1 MSSEFLLEIGTEE
14 LPASFVTH
22 ALRSMRSSAVE
33 LVGQARLGTDALEVE
48 TLGTPRRLAVR
59 IRGLAPNQ
67 PDRDETVMGPPW
79 SAAFDADGAP
89 KKAAAGFAKKHRVE
103 VQDLVKQTTEKGD
116 YVSVRVHEA
125 GRPTAA
131 VLAEILPQIC
141 QRISFPKSMRWGPGE
156 ISFGRPIHW
165 VVSLLGDEVVEFEF
179 AGIQAGRTTRG
190 HRFLAPQTFDLDN
203 AGKYETALESAHVWV
218 DLERRKA
225 RMMEDLLAA
234 AKSLGGVL
242 VPDAFLADECVS
254 LVEEPFTVPGSF
266 EESFLELPDTVVVS
280 VMRDHQRYFAVR
292 ASEGGPLLPSYL
304 NVVNTAQDPAT
315 IAKGN
320 DRVLRARLADARFF
334 VEEDRKAPLADRLQ
348 KLESVVFQS
357 KLGTM
362 GAKVRRL
369 EANARTLAEQAGAD
383 PTACIEA
390 ARLCKA
396 DLETLIVFEF
406 PELQGE
412 MGRWYAMQEGVDAE
426 IADAI
431 RDHYRPQGADDVVPH
446 QSVGAV
452 VAVADRIDTLVGC
465 FGIGLV
471 PSGSADPFALRR
483 AALGII
489 RIALE
494 GPIDVDL
501 RQLIDQA
508 YAAYAGD
515 AELAPAE
522 ELRASL
528 DGFFRGR
535 IRAMLK
541 DAYGGDVVDACL
553 GAWDGTS
560 VRDLRSRIEAVSELG
575 AAPEFQALAIAF
587 KRAFNITKESA
598 RGSVDSALLEAG
610 AETALAERFETVRDQ
625 IREAT
630 GERRY
635 ADALKL
641 VAKDLG
647 APIDRFF
654 EEVFV
659 MVDDPKVREN
669 RLRLLGEIADAV
681 NGIAH
686 FHQLGTKLQRRDPSV
701 SA

>member
-22 ALRSMRSSAVE
+22 ALHSLKASAVE
-33 LVGQARLGTDALEVE
+33 LVGQARLGTDSAEAH
-48 TLGTPRRLAVR
+48 TMGTPRRLALR
-59 IRGLAPNQ
+59 LRGLARSQ

-79 SAAFDADGAP
+79 SAAFEPDGSP
-89 KKAAAGFAKKHRVE
+89 KKAATGFAKKHGVA
-103 VQDLVKQTTEKGD
+103 VGDLRKQNTDKGD
-116 YVSVRVHEA
+116 YVSVEVHEA
-125 GRPTAA
+125 GKATSE
-131 VLAEILPQIC
+131 VLAEILPELC
-141 QRISFPKSMRWGPGE
+141 QRITFPKSMRWGEGE
-156 ISFGRPIHW
+156 IAFGRPIHW
-165 VVSLLGDEVVEFEF
+165 IVSLLGGDVIEFEF
-179 AGIQAGRTTRG
+179 AGVRAGRATRG
-190 HRFLAPQTFDLDN
+190 HRFLAPESFDLDD
-203 AGKYETALESAHVWV
+203 ASKYEKALEGVHVLA
-218 DLERRKA
+218 DLEHRKD
-225 RMMEDLLAA
+225 RMMKGLLDS

-242 VPDAFLADECVS
+242 EPDAFLADECVS
-254 LVEEPFTVPGSF
+254 LVEEPFIVPGNF
-266 EESFLELPDTVVVS
+266 EESFLDLPDAVVIS

-292 ASEGGPLLPSYL
+292 ASQGGSLLPSYL
-304 NVVNTAQDPAT
+304 NVVNTAEDPET

-369 EANARTLAEQAGAD
+369 QANARALAEQAGAD
-383 PTACIEA
+383 VGSCIEA

-396 DLETLIVFEF
+396 DLETLIVYEF

-412 MGRWYAMQEGVDAE
+412 MGRWYALREGIEPA

-431 RDHYRPQGADDVVPH
+431 RDHYRPQGADDFVPD
-446 QSVGAV
+446 QIVGAV

-501 RQLIDQA
+501 RQVVDQA
-508 YAAYAGD
+508 YGAYEGE
-515 AELAPAE
+515 AELAPSG
-522 ELRASL
+522 ELCALL
-528 DGFFRGR
+528 DDFFRGR
-535 IRAMLK
+535 IRGMLK
-541 DAYGGDVVDACL
+541 DSYGGDVVDACL

-560 VRDLRSRIEAVSELG
+560 LRDLRTRIEAVSELG
-575 AAPEFQALAIAF
+575 AAPEFEALAIAF

-598 RGSVDSALLEAG
+598 RGPIDSGLLEAG
-610 AETALAERFETVRDQ
+610 AESALADRFGTVRDQ
-625 IREAT
+625 IRQAT
-630 GERRY
+630 SERRY
-635 ADALKL
+635 TDALKL
-641 VAKDLG
+641 VAKELG

-654 EEVFV
+654 DEVFV
-659 MVDDPKVREN
+659 MVDDIPVREN
-669 RLRLLGEIADAV
+669 RLRLLGEIADTV

>member
-1 MSSEFLLEIGTEE
+1 
-14 LPASFVTH
+14 V
-22 ALRSMRSSAVE
+22 
-33 LVGQARLGTDALEVE
+33 
-48 TLGTPRRLAVR
+48 
-59 IRGLAPNQ
+59 
-67 PDRDETVMGPPW
+67 
-79 SAAFDADGAP
+79 
-89 KKAAAGFAKKHRVE
+89 
-103 VQDLVKQTTEKGD
+103 
-116 YVSVRVHEA
+116 
-125 GRPTAA
+125 
-131 VLAEILPQIC
+131 
-141 QRISFPKSMRWGPGE
+141 
-156 ISFGRPIHW
+156 
-165 VVSLLGDEVVEFEF
+165 
-179 AGIQAGRTTRG
+179 QAGRATRG
-190 HRFLAPQTFDLDN
+190 HRFLAPQIFDLDE
-203 AGKYETALESAHVWV
+203 AGNYEAALEQAHVLV
-218 DLERRKA
+218 DLKRRKD
-225 RMMEDLLAA
+225 RMMEGLLAS
-234 AKSLGGVL
+234 AKSLNGVL
-242 VPDAFLADECVS
+242 EPDAFLADECVS

-266 EESFLELPDTVVVS
+266 DESFLELPDTVVVS
-280 VMRDHQRYFAVR
+280 VMRDHQRYFALR
-292 ASEGGPLLPSYL
+292 ASEGGTLLPSYL
-304 NVVNTAQDPAT
+304 NVVNTAQAPET

-362 GAKVRRL
+362 GAKIRRL
-369 EANARTLAEQAGAD
+369 QANARALAERSSAD
-383 PTACIEA
+383 IDACVEA

-412 MGRWYAMQEGVDAE
+412 MGRWYALREGIDSA

-431 RDHYRPQGADDVVPH
+431 RDHYRPQGADDVVPD
-446 QSVGAV
+446 QLVGAV

-501 RQLIDQA
+501 QRLIDQA
-508 YAAYAGD
+508 HTAYAGD
-515 AELAPAE
+515 AELAPADE
-522 ELRASL
+522 VRVAL
-528 DGFFRGR
+528 DAFFRGR

-541 DAYGGDVVDACL
+541 DAHGGDVVDACL
-553 GAWDGTS
+553 GAWNGTS
-560 VRDLRSRIEAVSELG
+560 LRDLRSRIEAVSELG
-575 AAPEFQALAIAF
+575 AAPEFEALAVAF

-598 RGSVDSALLEAG
+598 RGPIDSALLEAG
-610 AETALAERFETVRDQ
+610 AESALAERFETVRDQ

-641 VAKDLG
+641 VAKELG

-659 MVDDPKVREN
+659 MVDDPRIREN
-669 RLRLLGEIADAV
+669 RLRLLGEIADTV

>member
-14 LPASFVTH
+14 LPASFVRQ
-22 ALRSMRSSAVE
+22 ALRSMKASAVE
-33 LVGQARLGTDALEVE
+33 LVGQARLGADSPEVHAM
-48 TLGTPRRLAVR
+48 GTPRRLALRV
-59 IRGLAPNQ
+59 RGLAPSQ

-79 SAAFDADGAP
+79 SAAFDTDGSP
-89 KKAAAGFAKKHRVE
+89 KKAATGFAKKHGVAVE
-103 VQDLVKQTTEKGD
+103 DLRKETTDKGE
-116 YVSVRVHEA
+116 YVSVRVHEVGKA
-125 GRPTAA
+125 TSE
-131 VLAEILPQIC
+131 VLAELLPQLC
-141 QRISFPKSMRWGPGE
+141 QRITFPKSMRWGAGE
-156 ISFGRPIHW
+156 ITFGRPIHW
-165 VVSLLGDEVVEFEF
+165 IVSLLGSDIVEFEF
-179 AGIQAGRTTRG
+179 AGVRAGRATRG
-190 HRFLAPQTFDLDN
+190 HRFLAPDNFDLDEATN
-203 AGKYETALESAHVWV
+203 YEKALEGAHVIV
-218 DLERRKA
+218 DLGDRKD
-225 RMMEDLLAA
+225 RMMEGLLDS
-234 AKSLGGVL
+234 AKALGGVL
-242 VPDAFLADECVS
+242 EPDAFLADECVS

-266 EESFLELPDTVVVS
+266 QESFLDLPDAVVIS

-292 ASEGGPLLPSYL
+292 ASEGGRLLPAYL
-304 NVVNTAQDPAT
+304 NVVNTAEDPET

-369 EANARTLAEQAGAD
+369 QANAHALAQQAGAD
-383 PTACIEA
+383 ADVCVEA
-390 ARLCKA
+390 ARLCKT
-396 DLETLIVFEF
+396 DLETLIVYEF
-406 PELQGE
+406 PELQGQ
-412 MGRWYAMQEGVDAE
+412 MGRWYALREGLDPA

-431 RDHYRPQGADDVVPH
+431 RDHYRPQGADDVVPD

-494 GPIDVDL
+494 GPIDIDL
-501 RQLIDQA
+501 RQLIEQA
-508 YAAYAGD
+508 YGAYEGD
-515 AELAPAE
+515 ADLAPADE
-522 ELRASL
+522 VRALL
-528 DGFFRGR
+528 DDFFRGR
-535 IRAMLK
+535 IRGMLK
-541 DAYGGDVVDACL
+541 DPHGGDVVDACL
-553 GAWDGTS
+553 GAWDGRS
-560 VRDLRSRIEAVSELG
+560 LQDLRTRIEAVSELG
-575 AAPEFQALAIAF
+575 TAPEFEALAIAF

-598 RGSVDSALLEAG
+598 RGPIDPALLEAG
-610 AETALAERFETVRDQ
+610 AESALAERFGTVRDQ
-625 IREAT
+625 IRQAT
-630 GERRY
+630 SERRY
-635 ADALKL
+635 TDALKL
-641 VAKDLG
+641 VAKELG

-654 EEVFV
+654 DEVFV
-659 MVDDPKVREN
+659 MVDDAPIREN
-669 RLRLLGEIADAV
+669 RLRLLGEIADTV

>member
-14 LPASFVTH
+14 LPASFVRH
-22 ALRSMRSSAVE
+22 ALHSMKTSAAE
-33 LVGQARLGTDALEVE
+33 LVGQARLGTDSLRMD
-48 TLGTPRRLAVR
+48 TLGTPRRLALR
-59 IRGLAPNQ
+59 LRGLAERQ
-67 PDRDETVMGPPW
+67 LDRDETIMGPPW
-79 SAAFDADGAP
+79 SAAFEADGSA
-89 KKAAAGFAKKHRVE
+89 KKAATGFAKKHRVDVE
-103 VQDLVKQTTEKGD
+103 DLRKQTTDKGD
-116 YVSVRVHEA
+116 YVSVRVHETGQA
-125 GRPTAA
+125 TRE
-131 VLAEILPQIC
+131 VLGEMLPRLC
-141 QRISFPKSMRWGPGE
+141 QGISFPKSMRWGPGE
-156 ISFGRPIHW
+156 IAFGRPIHW
-165 VVSLLGDEVVEFEF
+165 IVSLLGSEVVDFEF
-179 AGIQAGRTTRG
+179 AGIRAGRTTRG
-190 HRFLAPQTFDLDN
+190 HRFLAPDSFDLDQ
-203 AGKYETALESAHVWV
+203 ASSYESALERAHVIV
-218 DLERRKA
+218 DLQVRKA
-225 RMMEDLLAA
+225 RMVEGLLAS

-242 VPDAFLADECVS
+242 EPDAFLADECVS
-254 LVEEPFTVPGSF
+254 LVEEPFTVPGQF
-266 EESFLELPDTVVVS
+266 DESFLELPDAVVIS

-292 ASEGGPLLPSYL
+292 ASESGALLPSYL
-304 NVVNTAQDPAT
+304 NVVNTAEDPET

-320 DRVLRARLADARFF
+320 DRVLRARLADGRFF
-334 VEEDRKAPLADRLQ
+334 VEEDRKAPLADRLT

-369 EANARTLAEQAGAD
+369 QANARALALRSGANAD
-383 PTACIEA
+383 ACDEA

-396 DLETLIVFEF
+396 DLETLIVYEF

-412 MGRWYAMQEGVDAE
+412 MGRWYALREGIDPAV
-426 IADAI
+426 ADAI
-431 RDHYRPQGADDVVPH
+431 RDHYRPQGADDQVPD
-446 QSVGAV
+446 QVIGAI

-501 RQLIDQA
+501 QALIAQA
-508 YAAYAGD
+508 YEAYRGD
-515 AELAPAE
+515 AKLGAAE
-522 ELRASL
+522 EVRASL
-528 DGFFRGR
+528 DDFFRGR

-541 DAYGGDVVDACL
+541 DSAGGDVVDACL

-560 VRDLRSRIEAVSELG
+560 LRDLRSRIEAVAELG
-575 AAPEFQALAIAF
+575 AAPEFESLAVAF

-598 RGSVDSALLEAG
+598 RGPIDSTLLEAG
-610 AETALAERFETVRDQ
+610 AETTLAERFDTVRDQ

-630 GERRY
+630 DERRY
-635 ADALKL
+635 TDAMKL
-641 VAKDLG
+641 VATELG

-659 MVDDPKVREN
+659 MVDDARVRDN
-669 RLRLLGEIADAV
+669 RLRLLGEIADTV

>member
-22 ALRSMRSSAVE
+22 ALRSMKASAID
-33 LVGQARLGTDALEVE
+33 LVGQARLGTDSLEVH
-48 TLGTPRRLAVR
+48 TMGTPRRLALR
-59 IRGLAPNQ
+59 LRGLAPSQ
-67 PDRDETVMGPPW
+67 PDRDENIMGPPW
-79 SAAFDADGAP
+79 SAAFEADGSP
-89 KKAAAGFAKKHRVE
+89 KKAATGFAKKHGVAVE
-103 VQDLVKQTTEKGD
+103 DLRKQTTDKGD
-116 YVSVRVHEA
+116 YVSVQVHET
-125 GRPTAA
+125 GKQTGA
-131 VLAEILPQIC
+131 VLSEILPQVC
-141 QRISFPKSMRWGPGE
+141 QRITFPKSMRWGTGE

-165 VVSLLGDEVVEFEF
+165 VVSLLGKDVVGFEF
-179 AGIQAGRTTRG
+179 AGVQAGRATRG
-190 HRFLAPQTFDLDN
+190 HRFLAPQIFDLDE
-203 AGKYETALESAHVWV
+203 AGNYEAALEQAHVLV
-218 DLERRKA
+218 DLKRRKD
-225 RMMEDLLAA
+225 RMMEGLLAS
-234 AKSLGGVL
+234 AKSLNGVL
-242 VPDAFLADECVS
+242 EPDAFLADECVS

-266 EESFLELPDTVVVS
+266 DESFLELPDTVVVS
-280 VMRDHQRYFAVR
+280 VMRDHQRYFALR
-292 ASEGGPLLPSYL
+292 ASEGGTLLPSYL
-304 NVVNTAQDPAT
+304 NVVNTAQAPET

-369 EANARTLAEQAGAD
+369 QANARALAERSNAD
-383 PTACIEA
+383 IDACVEA

-412 MGRWYAMQEGVDAE
+412 MGRWYALREGIDSAV
-426 IADAI
+426 ADAI
-431 RDHYRPQGADDVVPH
+431 RDHYRPQGADDVVPD
-446 QSVGAV
+446 QLVGAV

-501 RQLIDQA
+501 RRLLDQA
-508 YAAYAGD
+508 HTAYAGD
-515 AELAPAE
+515 AELAPADE
-522 ELRASL
+522 VRVAL
-528 DGFFRGR
+528 DAFFRGR

-541 DAYGGDVVDACL
+541 DAHGGDVVDACL

-560 VRDLRSRIEAVSELG
+560 LRDLRSRIEAVSELG
-575 AAPEFQALAIAF
+575 AAPEFEALAVAF

-598 RGSVDSALLEAG
+598 RGPIDSALLEAG
-610 AETALAERFETVRDQ
+610 AESALAERFETVRDQ

-630 GERRY
+630 GGRRY

-641 VAKDLG
+641 VAKELG

-659 MVDDPKVREN
+659 MVDDPRIREN
-669 RLRLLGEIADAV
+669 RLRLLGEIADTV

-686 FHQLGTKLQRRDPSV
+686 FHQLGTKLQRRDLSV

>member
-14 LPASFVTH
+14 LPSSFVTH
-22 ALRSMRSSAVE
+22 ALRSMKASAVD
-33 LVGQARLGTDALEVE
+33 LVRQARLGTDSLEVHPM
-48 TLGTPRRLAVR
+48 GTPRRLALRV
-59 IRGLAPNQ
+59 RGLAPSQ
-67 PDRDETVMGPPW
+67 PDRDETIMGPPW
-79 SAAFDADGAP
+79 SAAFDADGVP
-89 KKAAAGFAKKHRVE
+89 KNAATGFAKKHGVPVE
-103 VQDLVKQTTEKGD
+103 DLRRETTDKGD

-125 GRPTAA
+125 GRATNE
-131 VLAEILPQIC
+131 VLAEVLPQLC

-156 ISFGRPIHW
+156 IAFGRPIHW
-165 VVSLLGDEVVEFEF
+165 IVSLLGSDVVGFEF
-179 AGIQAGRTTRG
+179 ANVQAGRATRG
-190 HRFLAPQTFDLDN
+190 HRFLAAESFDLDE
-203 AGKYETALESAHVWV
+203 AGNYEKALEGAHVLV
-218 DLERRKA
+218 DLERRKE
-225 RMMEDLLAA
+225 RMMEGLLAS

-242 VPDAFLADECVS
+242 ERDAFLADECLS

-266 EESFLELPDTVVVS
+266 DPSFLELPDMVVVS

-292 ASEGGPLLPSYL
+292 ESEGGALLPSYL
-304 NVVNTAQDPAT
+304 NVVNTAEDPET

-334 VEEDRKAPLADRLQ
+334 VEEDRKAPLANRLE

-369 EANARTLAEQAGAD
+369 QANARYLAERSGANAD
-383 PTACIEA
+383 ACAEA

-396 DLETLIVFEF
+396 DLETLIVYEF

-412 MGRWYAMQEGVDAE
+412 MGRWYALREGIDRA

-431 RDHYRPQGADDVVPH
+431 RDHYRPQGPDDVVPD
-446 QSVGAV
+446 QLVGAI

-483 AALGII
+483 AVLGII

-508 YAAYAGD
+508 YDAYSGD
-515 AELAPAE
+515 AELAPADE
-522 ELRASL
+522 VRASL
-528 DGFFRGR
+528 DDFFRGR
-535 IRAMLK
+535 VRGMLK
-541 DAYGGDVVDACL
+541 DSYGGDVVDACL

-560 VRDLRSRIEAVSELG
+560 LRDLRTRIEAVSELRS
-575 AAPEFQALAIAF
+575 APEFEALAVAF

-598 RGSVDSALLEAG
+598 RGPIDSALLEAG
-610 AETALAERFETVRDQ
+610 AESALAERFGTVRDQ
-625 IREAT
+625 IHEAT

-641 VAKDLG
+641 VAKELG

-654 EEVFV
+654 DEVFV
-659 MVDDPKVREN
+659 MVDERDIREN
-669 RLRLLGEIADAV
+669 RLRLLGEIADTV

-686 FHQLGTKLQRRDPSV
+686 FHQLGTKLQRRDPPV

>member
-1 MSSEFLLEIGTEE
+1 
-14 LPASFVTH
+14 
-22 ALRSMRSSAVE
+22 
-33 LVGQARLGTDALEVE
+33 
-48 TLGTPRRLAVR
+48 
-59 IRGLAPNQ
+59 
-67 PDRDETVMGPPW
+67 
-79 SAAFDADGAP
+79 AAFGADGSP
-89 KKAAAGFAKKHRVE
+89 KKAATGVAKKHGVE
-103 VQDLVKQTTEKGD
+103 VGALSRQATEKGV
-116 YVSVRVHEA
+116 YVSVRVHET
-125 GRPTAA
+125 GKPTSE
-131 VLAEILPQIC
+131 VLAEILPTLC

-156 ISFGRPIHW
+156 IAFGRPIHW
-165 VVSLLGDEVVEFEF
+165 IVSLLGADVIGFEF
-179 AGIQAGRTTRG
+179 AGIQAGRETRG
-190 HRFLAPQTFDLDN
+190 HRFLAPASFDLDE
-203 AGKYETALESAHVWV
+203 AARYERALEGARVIV
-218 DLERRKA
+218 DIDRRKR
-225 RMMEDLLAA
+225 RMMDGLLAS

-242 VPDAFLADECVS
+242 EPDAFLADECVS
-254 LVEEPFTVPGSF
+254 LVEEPFSVPGSF
-266 EESFLELPDTVVVS
+266 DESFLELPDTVVIS

-292 ASEGGPLLPSYL
+292 ASEGGALLPSYL
-304 NVVNTAQDPAT
+304 NVVNTAEDPET

-334 VEEDRKAPLADRLQ
+334 VEEDRKAPLANRLS

-369 EANARTLAEQAGAD
+369 QANARALAERCGAD
-383 PTACIEA
+383 PNACDEA

-396 DLETLIVFEF
+396 DLETLIVYEF

-412 MGRWYAMQEGVDAE
+412 MGRWYALREGMDAAV
-426 IADAI
+426 ADAI
-431 RDHYRPQGADDVVPH
+431 RDHYRPQGADDGVPG
-446 QSVGAV
+446 QAVGAV
-452 VAVADRIDTLVGC
+452 VAIADRIDTLVGC

-501 RQLIDQA
+501 RWLVDQGYEA
-508 YAAYAGD
+508 YTGD
-515 AELAPAE
+515 AKLAPAD
-522 ELRASL
+522 ELRGSL
-528 DGFFRGR
+528 DAFFRGR

-541 DAYGGDVVDACL
+541 DSYGGDVVDACL

-575 AAPEFQALAIAF
+575 NEPEFEALAVAF
-587 KRAFNITKESA
+587 KRAFNITKESG
-598 RGSVDSALLEAG
+598 RGPFDSKLLEAG
-610 AETALAERFETVRDQ
+610 AETALAERFGTVRDQ
-625 IREAT
+625 IRTAT

-635 ADALKL
+635 GDALKL
-641 VAKDLG
+641 VAKELG
-647 APIDRFF
+647 APIDRYF

-659 MVDDPKVREN
+659 MVDDAKVREN

-701 SA
+701 PA

>member
-22 ALRSMRSSAVE
+22 ALRSMKASAID
-33 LVGQARLGTDALEVE
+33 LVGQARLGTDSLEVH
-48 TLGTPRRLAVR
+48 TMGTPRRLALR
-59 IRGLAPNQ
+59 LRGLAPSQ
-67 PDRDETVMGPPW
+67 PDRDENIMGPPW
-79 SAAFDADGAP
+79 SAAFEADGSP
-89 KKAAAGFAKKHRVE
+89 KKAATGFAKKHGVAVE
-103 VQDLVKQTTEKGD
+103 DLRKQTTDKGD
-116 YVSVRVHEA
+116 YVSVQVHET
-125 GRPTAA
+125 GKQTGA
-131 VLAEILPQIC
+131 VLSEILPQVC
-141 QRISFPKSMRWGPGE
+141 QRITFPKSMRWGPGE

-165 VVSLLGDEVVEFEF
+165 VVSLLGKDVVGFEF
-179 AGIQAGRTTRG
+179 AGVQAGRATRG
-190 HRFLAPQTFDLDN
+190 HRFLAPQIFDLDE
-203 AGKYETALESAHVWV
+203 AGNYEAALEQAHVLV
-218 DLERRKA
+218 DLKRRKD
-225 RMMEDLLAA
+225 RMMEGLLAS
-234 AKSLGGVL
+234 AKSLNGVL
-242 VPDAFLADECVS
+242 EPDAFLADECVS

-266 EESFLELPDTVVVS
+266 DESFLELPDTVVVS
-280 VMRDHQRYFAVR
+280 VMRDHQRYFALR
-292 ASEGGPLLPSYL
+292 ASEGGALLPSYL
-304 NVVNTAQDPAT
+304 NVVNTAQAPET

-369 EANARTLAEQAGAD
+369 QANARALAERSSAD
-383 PTACIEA
+383 IDACVEA

-412 MGRWYAMQEGVDAE
+412 MGRWYALREGIDSA

-431 RDHYRPQGADDVVPH
+431 RDHYRPQGADDVVPD
-446 QSVGAV
+446 QLVGAV

-501 RQLIDQA
+501 RRLLDQA
-508 YAAYAGD
+508 HTAYAGD
-515 AELAPAE
+515 AELAPADE
-522 ELRASL
+522 VRVAL
-528 DGFFRGR
+528 DAFFRGR

-541 DAYGGDVVDACL
+541 DAHGGDVVDACL

-560 VRDLRSRIEAVSELG
+560 LRDLRSRIEAVSELG
-575 AAPEFQALAIAF
+575 AAPEFEALAVAF

-598 RGSVDSALLEAG
+598 RGPIDSVLLEAG
-610 AETALAERFETVRDQ
+610 AESALAERFETVRDQ

-630 GERRY
+630 GGRRY

-641 VAKDLG
+641 VAKELG

-659 MVDDPKVREN
+659 MVDDPRIREN
-669 RLRLLGEIADAV
+669 RLRLLGEIADTV